1 MKTILIP
8 IATGFEEIE
17 AISLIDVLRRA
28 EITVI
33 TASLEENL
41 EVQGAHDIKVIADRS
56 IDNIQSKDIDMILL
70 PGGWGGTKLLAQNEK
85 VQNILKEMNSKNK
98 DIAAICAAPYAL
110 NSAGV
115 LSQKYT
121 CYPSVEQ
128 DIRVQGYQSD
138 KKIVEEG
145 NIITSKGP
153 GTAMCFALY
162 IVKKYK
168 GDTVYNSLKSA
179 LLVDFC

>member
-8 IATGFEEIE
+8 IAKGFEEIE

-28 EITVI
+28 EIQVI
-33 TASLEENL
+33 TASLEDNL
-41 EVQGAHDIKVIADRS
+41 EVQGAHDIKVIADTS
-56 IDNIQSKDIDMILL
+56 IKNITLEDIDMILL
-70 PGGWGGTKLLAQNEK
+70 PGGWGGTQQLAQNEK
-85 VQNILKEMNSKNK
+85 VQTILKEMNSKKK

-110 NSAGV
+110 NIAGV
-115 LSQKYT
+115 LSQNYT

-128 DIRVQGYQSD
+128 EIREQGYQTD

-145 NIITSKGP
+145 NIITSQGP

-168 GDTVYNSLKSA
+168 GDAVYNSLKSG
-179 LLVDFC
+179 LLADFC